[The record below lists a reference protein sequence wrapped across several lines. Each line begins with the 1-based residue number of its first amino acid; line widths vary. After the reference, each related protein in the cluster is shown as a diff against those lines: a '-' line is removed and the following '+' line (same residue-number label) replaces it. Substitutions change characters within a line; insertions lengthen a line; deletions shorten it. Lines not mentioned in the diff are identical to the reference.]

1 MVKGINEGDKVIY
14 GTDRNKKVKDF
25 YQILYKWEQKP
36 KEIIN
41 NGIFNYEIE
50 IDKAIRRMAKDKATG
65 WDNIPGEFFK
75 SFSKSEELKQSL
87 KNNFTEY
94 VMNGKIPDYF
104 MKARLI
110 LLSKEDNE
118 APPVHKTRPISILP
132 TITKNSRLPSCT
144 T

>member
-1 MVKGINEGDKVIY
+1 MKWELWRICQRSRLISQNRFEKVLSNNTISSKVQKQGKLVKGINEGDRVIY
-14 GTDRNKKVKDF
+14 GTDKNKKVKDF
-25 YQILYKWEQKP
+25 YQKLYEWEQKP

-75 SFSKSEELKQSL
+75 SLSKSEELKQRL

-94 VMNGKIPDYF
+94 VMNGKIPD
-104 MKARLI
+104 
-110 LLSKEDNE
+110 
-118 APPVHKTRPISILP
+118 
-132 TITKNSRLPSCT
+132 
-144 T
+144 